1 MKNSSKN
8 SKTPKSFKT
17 MLQRYLDIKGLDMV
31 EILED
36 GSEIEL
42 YKNRTI
48 VDDVIITLEKGKGEL
63 RIPLSQIKSVDCFA
77 A

>member
-1 MKNSSKN
+1 MKYSSKKQKN
-8 SKTPKSFKT
+8 FKT
-17 MLQRYLDIKGLDMV
+17 MLQKYLDIKGLDIV
-31 EILED
+31 VILED
-36 GSEIEL
+36 GTKIEL

-48 VDDVIITLEKGKGEL
+48 INDTIITLEKGKEEL